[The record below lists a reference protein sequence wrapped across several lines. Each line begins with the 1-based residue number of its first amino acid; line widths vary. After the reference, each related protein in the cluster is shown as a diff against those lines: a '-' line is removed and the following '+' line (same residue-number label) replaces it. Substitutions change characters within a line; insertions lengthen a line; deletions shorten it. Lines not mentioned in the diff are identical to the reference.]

1 MKGEGGEGGLG
12 EDGCGGG
19 GEIRTLLTVVK
30 EEDIFLPQPKW
41 HQPVFQNTKA
51 NPEMDFYEQLC
62 LLNTS
67 SLWPQLEGQE
77 MASALAA

>member
-12 EDGCGGG
+12 ENGHVGG
-19 GEIRTLLTVVK
+19 GEIRTQITVVK
-30 EEDIFLPQPKW
+30 EEEIFLPQPKW
-41 HQPVFQNTKA
+41 HEPVLQNMKA

-67 SLWPQLEGQE
+67 ALWPCCEGQE
-77 MASALAA
+77 MASALVA